1 MFDNLN
7 DENVVLYSM
16 KAYNTPNCILSEYQE
31 DQKRFNYLNRLFT
44 RCKKENE
51 LKERLIINHLIIL
64 NNVFGHDII
73 RLLFFKI
80 YPEHYS
86 ILKTF
91 LIFLNLMPEKIYGID
106 GKDIISSDIQ
116 VDMKIVEMIRKIK

>member
-1 MFDNLN
+1 MFENLS
-7 DENVVLYSM
+7 DENVLLYSI
-16 KAYNTPNCILSEYQE
+16 KAYEKPNCVISEFHE

-44 RCKKENE
+44 RSKNEE

-64 NNVFGHDII
+64 NNVFGHDVI

-91 LIFLNLMPEKIYGID
+91 LLFLSLMPEKIYGIN
-106 GKDIISSDIQ
+106 GEDIISSNIP
-116 VDMKIVEMIRKIK
+116 VDMKIVEILRKIK